1 MGWQQ
6 TEDEG
11 CPRVPGVISVTACG
25 TQDHDHGTMMKRRQ
39 LIGSRVLALLL
50 VGSLAADVLLKDVG
64 DMQQLMWACYW
75 ASACVVAGVF
85 FRSDALVSWGVIFFA
100 GLGLPA
106 WLVGVAIY
114 RDVQLTSVLMH
125 TVPLLAGLYY
135 MSGMTAMPRYS
146 YVGAWLLYVVPF
158 GLSWRFCSA
167 EAMINLSHWVQRPLR
182 HTLPSNAAFYSVLL
196 VLSAVMVLAA
206 YAAMQYVLLRRSDL
220 TAAALPAA
228 AEADVRRS

>member
-1 MGWQQ
+1 MG
-6 TEDEG
+6 
-11 CPRVPGVISVTACG
+11 A
-25 TQDHDHGTMMKRRQ
+25 RQ

-146 YVGAWLLYVVPF
+146 YVGAWMLYVVPF

-167 EAMINLSHWVQRPLR
+167 EAMINLSHWVKRPLR
-182 HTLPSNAAFYSVLL
+182 HTLPNNTAFYAVLL
-196 VLSAVMVLAA
+196 VLSAGMVLAA
-206 YAAMQYVLLRRSDL
+206 YAAIQYVLRRRREAV
-220 TAAALPAA
+220 AAVGPVGVAVG
-228 AEADVRRS
+228 VRRSR

>member
-1 MGWQQ
+1 
-6 TEDEG
+6 
-11 CPRVPGVISVTACG
+11 
-25 TQDHDHGTMMKRRQ
+25 MMSNRQ
-39 LIGSRVLALLL
+39 LIGSRVLALFL

-85 FRSDALVSWGVIFFA
+85 LRSDALVSWGVIFFA

-114 RDVQLTSVLMH
+114 REVEVTSVLMH

-135 MSGMTAMPRYS
+135 MSGMTVMPRYS
-146 YVGAWLLYVVPF
+146 YAGAWLLYVVPF

-182 HTLPSNAAFYSVLL
+182 HTLPNNTAFYSVLL
-196 VLSAVMVLAA
+196 LLSAGMVLAA
-206 YAAMQYVLLRRSDL
+206 YAAIQHVLMRRSEAV
-220 TAAALPAA
+220 AAAGPVGVAA
-228 AEADVRRS
+228 GVSRSR

>member
-1 MGWQQ
+1 M
-6 TEDEG
+6 
-11 CPRVPGVISVTACG
+11 PGVISVTARG
-25 TQDHDHGTMMKRRQ
+25 RQDDDHGAMMERRQ

-75 ASACVVAGVF
+75 ASACVVIGIF
-85 FRSDALVSWGVIFFA
+85 FRNDALVSWGVIFFA

-106 WLVGVAIY
+106 WLVGVAMY
-114 RDVQLTSVLMH
+114 REVEVTSVLMH
-125 TVPLLAGLYY
+125 TIPLLAGLYY

-182 HTLPSNAAFYSVLL
+182 HTLPSNTAFYSVLL

-206 YAAMQYVLLRRSDL
+206 YAAMQYVLMRRGNATVAAIS
-220 TAAALPAA
+220 AAAVAG
-228 AEADVRRS
+228 VRRSG

>member
-1 MGWQQ
+1 M
-6 TEDEG
+6 
-11 CPRVPGVISVTACG
+11 S
-25 TQDHDHGTMMKRRQ
+25 KRQ

-85 FRSDALVSWGVIFFA
+85 LRSDALVSWGVVFFA

-114 RDVQLTSVLMH
+114 RDVEVTSVLMH

-135 MSGMTAMPRYS
+135 MSGMTVMPRYS

-182 HTLPSNAAFYSVLL
+182 HTLPNNTAFYSVLL
-196 VLSAVMVLAA
+196 VLSAGMVLAA
-206 YAAMQYVLLRRSDL
+206 YAAIQHVLQRRSEAV
-220 TAAALPAA
+220 AAAGPVGVAA
-228 AEADVRRS
+228 GLSRSR